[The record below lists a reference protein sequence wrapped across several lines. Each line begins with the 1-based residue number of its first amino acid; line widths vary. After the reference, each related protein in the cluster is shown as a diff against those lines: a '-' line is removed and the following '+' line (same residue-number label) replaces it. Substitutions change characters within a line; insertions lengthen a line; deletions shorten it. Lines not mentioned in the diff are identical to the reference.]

1 MAVILVRRLDDD
13 IKVRLKRRA
22 KRHGRS
28 LEAESRAILE
38 DAALAEVST
47 ENEAGRIGLGSL
59 MRRRFGRIGLTKEE
73 SRAFNKAIDDLR
85 GRSKPRD
92 PGFRS

>member
-1 MAVILVRRLDDD
+1 MADILVRRLGDEV
-13 IKVRLKRRA
+13 KERLKRRA
-22 KRHGRS
+22 KRNGRS

-38 DAALAEVST
+38 AAAST
-47 ENEAGRIGLGSL
+47 EPGASDVSGKVGLGTL
-59 MRRRFGRIGLTKEE
+59 MRRRFEKIGMTKEE
-73 SRAFNKAIDDLR
+73 SRVFNNAVDELR